1 MRRKKRNAA
10 QLARS
15 FGSKLCLAGLS
26 LTPLACASYGD
37 SVPPSVAA
45 PRMPL
50 VRAITPAQDI
60 QLVKADGPDGAA
72 RLPDSVLPAPK
83 ELAAP
88 AHPVA
93 LSLATIFRLA
103 EDQNAQIAISRARI
117 DAAYASKD
125 LADKAWLPQISFGS
139 AWFRHEGGIANQDGT
154 LQNSSFGSLL
164 AGGSLTGKFDF
175 KDVVYQQF
183 VAERDLWQKKG
194 EFKKVTT
201 ETLLD
206 ASNTYVDLLA
216 ARSGEALALEGKKQ
230 LEDLLEK
237 AQKAATATPA
247 AGGEVARIKSTLR
260 AREMLIMQMQQDAAR
275 ASAKLVY
282 LLGIDPC
289 STIAVVDDHLVPLD
303 LVDPARPVCDLV
315 QMAMSNGPGVQEMER
330 ILALIEEGA
339 SRANGPAKY
348 MPIVEMNMIE
358 GGFGT
363 GPGASTSWNNR
374 MDLFLQV
381 RWDLSQLLTQNE
393 RQRLLRARTE
403 EAHLTDKDLRA
414 KLTSG
419 VQEAWEIVT
428 RGREALRLGE
438 EAIAES
444 KNAEKLSQDRLN
456 ARVANVTYSEIMQG
470 EQMTA
475 SARASY
481 LSALRNYNQAQLR
494 LFLLTGSLA
503 PTGPASHNCA
513 TGACHPE

>member
-1 MRRKKRNAA
+1 MRRKKRNTA
-10 QLARS
+10 QRIRS
-15 FGSKLCLAGLS
+15 FGTKLCLAGLS
-26 LTPLACASYGD
+26 FTPLGCASYGD

-50 VRAITPAQDI
+50 VHTVTPAHEI
-60 QLVKADGPDGAA
+60 QLVKADGQDGAA
-72 RLPDSVLPAPK
+72 KLPDSVLPAPK
-83 ELAAP
+83 ELAP
-88 AHPVA
+88 PTHPVA
-93 LSLATIFRLA
+93 LSLGTILRLS
-103 EDQNAQIAISRARI
+103 EDQNAQIAIARARI
-117 DAAYASKD
+117 DAASAGKD

-164 AGGSLTGKFDF
+164 AGGSMVGKFDY

-183 VAERDLWQKKG
+183 VAERDLWQKRG
-194 EFKKVTT
+194 EYKKVTT

-206 ASNTYVDLLA
+206 AANTYVDLLA
-216 ARSGEALALEGKKQ
+216 ARTGEAMAAESKKQ
-230 LEDLLEK
+230 LEALLEK
-237 AQKAATATPA
+237 AQKAATATPGA
-247 AGGEVARIKSTLR
+247 AIEVAVIKSTLR
-260 AREMLIMQMQQDAAR
+260 SREQLILQLQQDAAR

-289 STIAVVDDHLVPLD
+289 STIAVADDHLVPLD

-315 QMAMSNGPGVQEMER
+315 QMAMTNGPGIQEMER

-374 MDLFLQV
+374 MDLGLQV
-381 RWDLSQLLTQNE
+381 RWDLSQFWTQNE
-393 RQRLLRARTE
+393 REHLMRARTA

-428 RGREALRLGE
+428 RGKEALRLGE

-444 KNAEKLSQDRLN
+444 RNAEKLNQDRLN
-456 ARVANVTYSEIMQG
+456 ARVQGVTYSGMMQG
-470 EQMTA
+470 HQMTA
-475 SARASY
+475 TARATY

-503 PTGPASHNCA
+503 PVGATHNCA
-513 TGACHPE
+513 TGACRPE